1 MESLHRFMNAEISL
15 ICVELA
21 GTIPNS
27 KFPMKP
33 ELCSGRKHC
42 HNTEKYESQIYR
54 VMVQYSQF
62 SR

>member
-1 MESLHRFMNAEISL
+1 MNAEISL
-15 ICVELA
+15 ICVGLA